1 MQRICRQPLAWMLG
15 LVLLAASARA
25 SAAPIFEPNNTRPQA
40 TLLNPGT
47 FVVND
52 SLNGAAGRA
61 DTLLGEFD
69 PTYQTL
75 IRSDDN
81 SSPLGNGFA
90 SKLTG
95 VPLRPNGSA
104 YFSVTGAGDTS
115 FTGNHTQSGRYYVQF
130 DLYDASH
137 NFFKTLSLEYES
149 VEPGML
155 DNIWID
161 PPLVPE
167 PQRVGGTVDVSV
179 NNLVGPGTGDSLD
192 YFWFSG
198 MQPGQAFTATLT
210 TSTFDALIAQ
220 FDALGNL
227 LAQSNPLAGLQT
239 FGGIADAQ
247 GRALLAVTGRADLN
261 FKGEHAAVGTYTLA
275 VVPTLVPEPGTAG
288 LLAVGSAV
296 AALFWKRRRKR

>member
-1 MQRICRQPLAWMLG
+1 MQRIRRQPLAWMMG
-15 LVLLAASARA
+15 LVLLSASARA
-25 SAAPIFEPNNTRPQA
+25 TAAPIFEPNNTRPQA
-40 TLLNPGT
+40 TVLNPGT

-52 SLNGAAGRA
+52 SLNGAPGRA
-61 DTLLGEFD
+61 DTLLGQFD
-69 PTYQTL
+69 SSYHTL
-75 IRSDDN
+75 IRSDNN

-95 VPLRPNGSA
+95 VPLGDNGSA
-104 YFSVTGAGDTS
+104 YFSITGAGDTN
-115 FTGNHTQSGRYYVQF
+115 FTGNHSQSGKYYVQF

-149 VEPGML
+149 VEPGMF

-167 PQRVGGTVDVSV
+167 PERVGGTVDITV

-192 YFWFSG
+192 FFWFSG
-198 MQPGQAFTATLT
+198 LQPGQAFTATLT

-227 LAQSNPLAGLQT
+227 LAQSNPLAGIQT
-239 FGGIADAQ
+239 FNGLADAQ
-247 GRALLAVTGRADLN
+247 GRALLAVTGRADVN
-261 FKGEHAAVGTYTLA
+261 FKGEHAAAGTYTLA
-275 VVPTLVPEPGTAG
+275 IVPTLVPEPGTAG
-288 LLAVGSAV
+288 LLAVGGAS
-296 AALFWKRRRKR
+296 AALVWRRRRKR

>member
-1 MQRICRQPLAWMLG
+1 MMG
-15 LVLLAASARA
+15 LVLLSASARA
-25 SAAPIFEPNNTRPQA
+25 TAAPIFEPNNTRPQA
-40 TLLNPGT
+40 TVMNPGT

-61 DTLLGEFD
+61 DTLLGQFD
-69 PTYQTL
+69 SSYHTL
-75 IRSDDN
+75 IRSDNN
-81 SSPLGNGFA
+81 SSTLGNGFA

-95 VPLRPNGSA
+95 VPLGDNGSA
-104 YFSVTGAGDTS
+104 YFSITGAGDTN
-115 FTGNHTQSGRYYVQF
+115 FTGNHTQSGKYYVQF

-149 VEPGML
+149 VEPGMF

-167 PQRVGGTVDVSV
+167 PERVGGTVDVTI

-192 YFWFSG
+192 FFWFSG
-198 MQPGQAFTATLT
+198 LQPGQAFTATLT

-227 LAQSNPLAGLQT
+227 LAQSNPLAGIQT
-239 FGGIADAQ
+239 FNGLADAQ
-247 GRALLAVTGRADLN
+247 GRALFAVTGRADVN
-261 FKGEHAAVGTYTLA
+261 FKGEHAAAGTYTLA
-275 VVPTLVPEPGTAG
+275 IVPTLVPEPGTAG
-288 LLAVGSAV
+288 LLAVGGAF
-296 AALFWKRRRKR
+296 AALVWRRRRKR

>member
-1 MQRICRQPLAWMLG
+1 MLRIRRRPLAWMMG
-15 LVLLAASARA
+15 LVLLGMSARA
-25 SAAPIFEPNNTRPQA
+25 TATPIFEPNNTRAQA
-40 TLLNPGT
+40 TVLNPGT

-52 SLNGAAGRA
+52 SLNGTAGRA

-69 PTYQTL
+69 PSYQTL
-75 IRSDDN
+75 IRTDDN

-95 VPLRPNGSA
+95 VPLRANGSA
-104 YFSVTGAGDTS
+104 YFSITGAGDVN
-115 FTGNHTQSGRYYVQF
+115 FTGNHAQSGQYYVQF

-137 NFFKTLSLEYES
+137 NFFKTLPLEYEK
-149 VEPGML
+149 VDPGML

-167 PQRVGGTVDVSV
+167 PQRVGGTVDVTI

-210 TSTFDALIAQ
+210 TSTFNALIAQ

-227 LAQSNPLAGLQT
+227 LAQSNPLAGIQT
-239 FGGIADAQ
+239 FSGVADAQ
-247 GRALLAVTGRADLN
+247 GRALLAVTGRADVN
-261 FKGEHAAVGTYTLA
+261 FKGEHVAAGTYTLA

-288 LLAVGSAV
+288 LLAMGGTVT
-296 AALFWKRRRKR
+296 ALAWRRRRKR